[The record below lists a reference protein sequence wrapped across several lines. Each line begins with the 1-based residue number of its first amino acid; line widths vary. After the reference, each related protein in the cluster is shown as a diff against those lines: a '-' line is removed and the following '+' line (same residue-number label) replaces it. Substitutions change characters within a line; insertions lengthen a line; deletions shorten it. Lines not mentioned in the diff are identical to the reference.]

1 MDFHVLSGWGLRGPV
16 TWHSRRVDR
25 FAKYD
30 HAAKTPSTATAATIL
45 VLSPGIEKN
54 RQAALMMRVEK
65 KGALW
70 AQTMRRPSSKLSSGC
85 RKRCLSLSLCA
96 VLNYGSGNSVRIEC
110 EKYAEICNLVKVE
123 SGVASLCHR
132 CNLGFAGAS
141 ASCRGVVSFE
151 QHRKLIA
158 FSTLLRIK

>member
-30 HAAKTPSTATAATIL
+30 HAAKDTIN
-45 VLSPGIEKN
+45 SNCGHDSSFISRDRKE
-54 RQAALMMRVEK
+54 QAGGFDDASKK

-85 RKRCLSLSLCA
+85 RKRCLSLPLCA

-141 ASCRGVVSFE
+141 ASCRSVVSFE